1 MQIANTLNFHG
12 EKENEVKSHPKN
24 PNNCCKVETV
34 EKDETNLVNW
44 RKIKTRD
51 TKKKFHLLKREE
63 NKFTFFSFYWDD
75 KKRD

>member
-34 EKDETNLVNW
+34 EKDETN
-44 RKIKTRD
+44 
-51 TKKKFHLLKREE
+51 
-63 NKFTFFSFYWDD
+63 
-75 KKRD
+75 